1 MAENKTSEPKGPITN
16 VTETSEAL
24 EIDTERPRA
33 NLANAVWSII
43 WSVALPSVPILA
55 VTVVLL
61 RVIVKHRVIPNED
74 QGWPQLHLVTASSNS
89 GHQNRFLDFIDQV
102 RYNGAGPAYYVIY
115 NPSTITTIA
124 SWTSRL
130 IPYLSSSI
138 MALVAFFV
146 ASHVVQ
152 KSRGGHVDQ
161 LPDPQQMTIFD
172 QPPRRKWS
180 KTIARCSSTQL
191 ETEETSRCSA
201 TSSFHGSVLHYD
213 CRVSCYD
220 EKSWIMPSS

>member
-1 MAENKTSEPKGPITN
+1 MDQDSHLVTMAENNTPDIKGPITSI
-16 VTETSEAL
+16 TETSEAL
-24 EIDTERPRA
+24 PLNTERPKP

-55 VTVVLL
+55 VTIVLL
-61 RVIVKHRVIPNED
+61 RVIVKHRVIPNAE
-74 QGWPQLHLVTASSNS
+74 QGWPQLYLTSESSNIGS
-89 GHQNRFLDFIDQV
+89 RNHFLDFVDHV

-152 KSRGGHVDQ
+152 KSQGGHVDQ
-161 LPDPQQMTIFD
+161 LPDPQQMTILISLLGGNGLRPMQDALAHSWKQKRLLVAPLPAAFVALFLI
-172 QPPRRKWS
+172 
-180 KTIARCSSTQL
+180 TII
-191 ETEETSRCSA
+191 
-201 TSSFHGSVLHYD
+201 G
-213 CRVSCYD
+213 
-220 EKSWIMPSS
+220 

>member
-1 MAENKTSEPKGPITN
+1 MATTSTAEVKGPIN
-16 VTETSEAL
+16 NIIETSETL
-24 EIDTERPRA
+24 EISTERPKS

-43 WSVALPSVPILA
+43 WSVALPSVPILV

-61 RVIVKHRVIPNED
+61 RVIVKHRVIPNAD
-74 QGWPQLHLVTASSNS
+74 GGWPQLYLTADSSNTGS
-89 GHQNRFLDFIDQV
+89 RNRFLDFVDQI

-152 KSRGGHVDQ
+152 KSQGGHVDQ
-161 LPDPQQMTIFD
+161 LPDPQQMTILISLLGGNGLRPMQDALSHSWKQKRLLVAPLPAAFMALFLI
-172 QPPRRKWS
+172 
-180 KTIARCSSTQL
+180 TIV
-191 ETEETSRCSA
+191 
-201 TSSFHGSVLHYD
+201 G
-213 CRVSCYD
+213 
-220 EKSWIMPSS
+220 